1 MKEGQNCNYEKK
13 KLPINLQRGHQ
24 LKKKERKKR
33 KKNREK
39 RIRGESC
46 RFWRKPI
53 MLRWPYL
60 GNQLLDQAEFW
71 ICCSHYTPL
80 LTDQSD
86 WKEHNPFDRNHHLE
100 FHGKQKG
107 NAPAGQFGR
116 RPISL
121 SSTIG
126 SCLFLDMWCA

>member
-1 MKEGQNCNYEKK
+1 MKEEQNCNYEKK
-13 KLPINLQRGHQ
+13 GAYKTAKRPPV
-24 LKKKERKKR
+24 KKKKKR
-33 KKNREK
+33 KEKKKNREK

-53 MLRWPYL
+53 MLRWLYL
-60 GNQLLDQAEFW
+60 WNPPLDHADFW

-80 LTDQSD
+80 ITDQRD
-86 WKEHNPFDRNHHLE
+86 WKEQNDKNHHLE

-121 SSTIG
+121 STTVG
-126 SCLFLDMWCA
+126 SCSFLYMWCS

>member
-13 KLPINLQRGHQ
+13 GAYKSAKRPPV
-24 LKKKERKKR
+24 KKKRKKEK

-46 RFWRKPI
+46 KFWRKPI
-53 MLRWPYL
+53 MLRWSYL
-60 GNQLLDQAEFW
+60 GKQPLEQAAFW
-71 ICCSHYTPL
+71 MCCSHYTPL
-80 LTDQSD
+80 LTDRSD

-107 NAPAGQFGR
+107 NARAGQFGR
-116 RPISL
+116 QPISL
-121 SSTIG
+121 SSTVG
-126 SCLFLDMWCA
+126 SC